1 MSGNQVSIPA
11 HIRDHF
17 EDGDVLRWKVVDGTL
32 RVGHT
37 GQKQGVFEDFQP
49 GEPDELVDVVTEH
62 DRFELE

>member
-1 MSGNQVSIPA
+1 MSGNQVSIPV

-49 GEPDELVDVVTEH
+49 GEPDEQVDVVTEH
-62 DRFELE
+62 DRSELE